1 LRPPPSWVILG
12 GMITSYRLACAIIV
26 GAATAARAQ
35 HPAAGVPDTSPFR
48 PLELPTP
55 NEFRGAS
62 GLPGP
67 AYWQQRADYTIRAS
81 LDTATHTITG
91 EETIRYSN
99 NSPDTLRFIWLQLDM
114 NAGSPDSRFAT
125 LANPRARQE
134 PGFRAGATI
143 ERVTAQRAAAA
154 GARPAAVP
162 LTWRLNSTMMRV
174 DLDRPLPPHGVLSF
188 VVAWHHQIP
197 LRGRTGR
204 EHFTTGWLYQV
215 AQWYPRLAV
224 YDEARG
230 WNTDQYIGS
239 SEFYLEYGD
248 FDVTL
253 TAPAGYTLAATGTL
267 RNPLEV
273 LPATIRARLAAAQHA
288 DTIVHI
294 IAANEVGTPA
304 LLPPRAGATRTWHF
318 TASNV
323 RDFAWG
329 TAPNFLWDATSWDG
343 ILMQAFYPPTVSDIW
358 KTAADMN
365 RHAVMIHS
373 RWFHYP
379 WPTAI
384 SVEGPV
390 GGMEYPMITFDNA
403 ENEKELYYTLAHE
416 HGHEWFP
423 MMVGSDER
431 RYPWMDEGFNTFIDW
446 FSFRSRY
453 PTDTVRIQTLEFGSM
468 RAYQAFLQNY
478 HGVESPIMESQDRSP
493 NGLMSGWNA
502 YGKPA
507 VALHYLREEVV
518 DSNAFDDAFREYV
531 RRWVYKHPQPADF
544 FRTMDNALGEDLSW
558 FWRSWFLRSDHLDQA
573 IDSVV
578 QRDSGTQTLTRVFL
592 SSRLEMVAPVEL
604 RLSGADS
611 STRTVKLPVE
621 AWLRGS
627 RTVWATVTATAAKPI
642 RIEIDPRSVAPDVDR
657 SNNLWTVR
665 AAP

>member
-1 LRPPPSWVILG
+1 
-12 GMITSYRLACAIIV
+12 
-26 GAATAARAQ
+26 
-35 HPAAGVPDTSPFR
+35 
-48 PLELPTP
+48 
-55 NEFRGAS
+55 
-62 GLPGP
+62 
-67 AYWQQRADYTIRAS
+67 
-81 LDTATHTITG
+81 
-91 EETIRYSN
+91 
-99 NSPDTLRFIWLQLDM
+99 
-114 NAGSPDSRFAT
+114 
-125 LANPRARQE
+125 
-134 PGFRAGATI
+134 
-143 ERVTAQRAAAA
+143 
-154 GARPAAVP
+154 
-162 LTWRLNSTMMRV
+162 
-174 DLDRPLPPHGVLSF
+174 
-188 VVAWHHQIP
+188 
-197 LRGRTGR
+197 
-204 EHFTTGWLYQV
+204 
-215 AQWYPRLAV
+215 
-224 YDEARG
+224 
-230 WNTDQYIGS
+230 
-239 SEFYLEYGD
+239 
-248 FDVTL
+248 
-253 TAPAGYTLAATGTL
+253 
-267 RNPLEV
+267 
-273 LPATIRARLAAAQHA
+273 
-288 DTIVHI
+288 
-294 IAANEVGTPA
+294 
-304 LLPPRAGATRTWHF
+304 
-318 TASNV
+318 
-323 RDFAWG
+323 
-329 TAPNFLWDATSWDG
+329 
-343 ILMQAFYPPTVSDIW
+343 
-358 KTAADMN
+358 MN

-478 HGVESPIMESQDRSP
+478 RGVESPIMESQDRSP

-507 VALHYLREEVV
+507 VALHFLREEVV

-531 RRWVYKHPQPADF
+531 RRWVYRHPQPADF

-642 RIEIDPRSVAPDVDR
+642 RIEIDPRGVSPDVDR
-657 SNNLWTVR
+657 SNNGWT
-665 AAP
+665 APRSAP